1 MTASCPDADSDSDS
15 DLHEPPQIAAL
26 CASIEVF
33 RTSLTSAHPA
43 LLSRHPGS
51 NLEAMALLLH
61 MRLDECRHLLRA
73 YDFLTLGDACWRFR
87 SDVDHEPKEGDAED
101 LPF

>member
-1 MTASCPDADSDSDS
+1 MTASCPDSDSDIE
-15 DLHEPPQIAAL
+15 LHEPPQIAAL
-26 CASIEVF
+26 WASIEVF
-33 RTSLTSAHPA
+33 SSSLTSAHPA
-43 LLSRHPGS
+43 LLSCHPGS

-73 YDFLTLGDACWRFR
+73 YDFLILGDARWRFS
-87 SDVDHEPKEGDAED
+87 SDVDHEPKEGHAEE